1 MSTEGTPSTPSNP
14 SAGPFVDRR
23 KWIHK
28 QLEAVRILSQALSQH
43 VTVDALVAKALETA
57 LEVLKAEAGSV
68 LLADPETKQLIFHHS
83 IGASPV
89 PYGTAI
95 PWDKGIAGS
104 VFQSGKPA
112 IINEVKKDTR
122 HYSGIDTS
130 TGFETRNMVTLPL
143 KRWEGEAIGVLNIL
157 NKREGGI
164 FDDDVATLTVISAIT
179 AAAIEQARL
188 FEEAKLAEVARI
200 LGDIGH
206 DIKNMLMPVVM
217 GAGILQSEL
226 DDLFTPTPT
235 VPTPVQSPQ
244 GRSPKGKTAARSKKK
259 TPAPSPPAAPDE
271 EPDTRKRFLMVI
283 GMLRNS
289 SRRIQDR
296 VKEIADCV
304 KGMSSP
310 PTFLPCKIAGVIA
323 SVEDILSLPAQQKN
337 ITLRHDG
344 LESLPEI
351 LADEQRLY
359 NAFYNLINNA
369 IPEVPEDGSI
379 TISGRTELGSGYIL
393 VSVSDTGCGMPPE
406 IRDSLFT
413 SRAISRK
420 PGGTGLGTKIVKD
433 VVDAHG
439 GNITVESEEGMGT
452 TFHLRLPIRQPNTQ
466 AQKSA
471 PSSSLQSSPT

>member
-1 MSTEGTPSTPSNP
+1 VSSEQAPPPAPDPQPAAAS
-14 SAGPFVDRR
+14 FVDRR

-43 VTVDALVAKALETA
+43 VTVDKLVAQALESA
-57 LEVLKAEAGSV
+57 LDVLKAEAGSV
-68 LLADPETKQLIFHHS
+68 LLADPATKQLVFHHS

-95 PWDKGIAGS
+95 PWDTGIAGS

-143 KRWEGEAIGVLNIL
+143 KRWEGEAIGVLNVL

-164 FDDDVATLTVISAIT
+164 YDDDVATLTVISAIT

-188 FEEAKLAEVARI
+188 FEEAKLAEVARL

-217 GAGILQSEL
+217 GAGIMESEL
-226 DDLFTPTPT
+226 DDLLNPSKPGTEAEARERFT
-235 VPTPVQSPQ
+235 
-244 GRSPKGKTAARSKKK
+244 
-259 TPAPSPPAAPDE
+259 
-271 EPDTRKRFLMVI
+271 MVI
-283 GMLRNS
+283 GMMRNS
-289 SRRIQDR
+289 SKRIQER

-304 KGMSSP
+304 KGASSP
-310 PTFLPCKIAGVIA
+310 PVFAPCKIANVVS
-323 SVEDILSLPAQQKN
+323 SVGDILSLPAEEKN
-337 ITLRHDG
+337 IALRNEG
-344 LESLPEI
+344 LESLPDI
-351 LADEQRLY
+351 TADEQRLY

-369 IPEVPEDGSI
+369 IPEVPEGGSI
-379 TISGRTELGSGYIL
+379 TVRGQSDPITKSVII
-393 VSVSDTGCGMPPE
+393 SVSDTGRGMPPE
-406 IRDSLFT
+406 IRESLFT

-433 VVDAHG
+433 VVDVHG
-439 GNITVESEEGMGT
+439 GTITVESEEGTGT
-452 TFHLRLPIRQPNTQ
+452 TFHLRLPILPPAAKT
-466 AQKSA
+466 QKSHV
-471 PSSSLQSSPT
+471 P

>member
-1 MSTEGTPSTPSNP
+1 VSSDQTPSPSPSPAPAPYTP
-14 SAGPFVDRR
+14 APFVDRR
-23 KWIHK
+23 KWVHK
-28 QLEAVRILSQALSQH
+28 QLDAVRLLSETLFQH
-43 VTVDALVAKALETA
+43 ITVDTLVVKALETA

-68 LLADPETKQLIFHHS
+68 LLADPATKQLVFHHS

-143 KRWEGEAIGVLNIL
+143 KRWEGEAIGVLNVL

-188 FEEAKLAEVARI
+188 FEEAKLAEVARL

-217 GAGILQSEL
+217 GAGIMQSEL
-226 DDLFTPTPT
+226 DDLLNPSKPGTEAETRERFT
-235 VPTPVQSPQ
+235 
-244 GRSPKGKTAARSKKK
+244 
-259 TPAPSPPAAPDE
+259 
-271 EPDTRKRFLMVI
+271 MVI
-283 GMLRNS
+283 GMMRNS
-289 SRRIQDR
+289 SKRIQER

-304 KGMSSP
+304 KGASSL
-310 PTFLPCKIAGVIA
+310 PTFAPCKIANVVR
-323 SVEDILSLPAQQKN
+323 SLEDILGLPAQEKN
-337 ITLRHDG
+337 IALRNEG
-344 LESLPEI
+344 LESLPDVM
-351 LADEQRLY
+351 ADEQRLY

-369 IPEVPEDGSI
+369 IPEVPEGGSI
-379 TISGRTELGSGYIL
+379 TLRGQADPMTKSVII
-393 VSVSDTGCGMPPE
+393 SVSDTGRGMPPE
-406 IRDSLFT
+406 VRESLFT
-413 SRAISRK
+413 AHAISRK
-420 PGGTGLGTKIVKD
+420 LGGTGLGTKIVKD

-439 GNITVESEEGMGT
+439 GTITVESKEGVGT
-452 TFHLRLPIRQPNTQ
+452 TFHIRLPIQPLSAS
-466 AQKSA
+466 AQKRP
-471 PSSSLQSSPT
+471 PS

>member
-1 MSTEGTPSTPSNP
+1 MSTEGTPSPTPAP
-14 SAGPFVDRR
+14 AAPPFVDRR

-43 VTVDALVAKALETA
+43 VTVDNLVAQALESA
-57 LEVLKAEAGSV
+57 LEVIRAEAGSV
-68 LLADPETKQLIFHHS
+68 LLADPATKQLVFHHS

-104 VFQSGKPA
+104 VFQTGKPA
-112 IINEVKKDTR
+112 VINEVKKDAR
-122 HYSGIDTS
+122 HYSDVDAT
-130 TGFETRNMVTLPL
+130 TGFETRNMITLPL
-143 KRWEGEAIGVLNIL
+143 KRWEGEPIGVLNVL

-188 FEEAKLAEVARI
+188 FEEAKLAEVARL

-206 DIKNMLMPVVM
+206 DIKNMLTPVVM
-217 GAGILQSEL
+217 GAGILQSEMGE
-226 DDLFTPTPT
+226 LFMDAVAQRTTGQPRRRK
-235 VPTPVQSPQ
+235 S
-244 GRSPKGKTAARSKKK
+244 AARPSKR
-259 TPAPSPPAAPDE
+259 APKPDA
-271 EPDTRKRFLMVI
+271 TRRAGKDKETRERFNMVI
-283 GMLRNS
+283 GMLRNA
-289 SRRIQDR
+289 SRRVQER
-296 VKEIADCV
+296 VKEIADCI

-310 PTFLPCKIAGVIA
+310 PTFSPCKIAGIVR
-323 SVEDILSLPAQQKN
+323 SVEDILRLPAQEKN
-337 ITLRHDG
+337 IALCNEKLD
-344 LESLPEI
+344 SLPDI
-351 LADEQRLY
+351 MADEQRLY

-369 IPEVPEDGSI
+369 IPEVPEGGSI
-379 TISGRTELGSGYIL
+379 TIRGRTEPGTGHVL
-393 VSVSDTGCGMPPE
+393 VSVSDTGRGMPPE

-439 GNITVESEEGMGT
+439 GNITVESEEGRGT
-452 TFHLRLPIRQPNTQ
+452 TFHLRLPINP
-466 AQKSA
+466 
-471 PSSSLQSSPT
+471 PGSSPR

>member
-1 MSTEGTPSTPSNP
+1 MSSEQAPPPTPVTPP
-14 SAGPFVDRR
+14 APGAPPFVDRR
-23 KWIHK
+23 QWIHK
-28 QLEAVRILSQALSQH
+28 QLDAVRVLSQALSQH
-43 VTVDALVAKALETA
+43 VTVDKLVAQALESA

-68 LLADPETKQLIFHHS
+68 LLADPATKQLVFHHS

-130 TGFETRNMVTLPL
+130 TGFETRNMVSLPL
-143 KRWEGEAIGVLNIL
+143 KRWEGEPIGVLNVL

-179 AAAIEQARL
+179 AAAIEQAQL
-188 FEEAKLAEVARI
+188 FEEAKLAEVARL

-217 GAGILQSEL
+217 GAGIMQSEL
-226 DDLFTPTPT
+226 DDLLNPSKPGNEAEVRERFT
-235 VPTPVQSPQ
+235 
-244 GRSPKGKTAARSKKK
+244 
-259 TPAPSPPAAPDE
+259 
-271 EPDTRKRFLMVI
+271 MVI
-283 GMLRNS
+283 GMMRNS
-289 SRRIQDR
+289 SKRIQER

-304 KGMSSP
+304 KGASSL
-310 PTFLPCKIAGVIA
+310 PTFAPCKIANVVR
-323 SVEDILSLPAQQKN
+323 SVEDILGLPAQEKN
-337 ITLRHDG
+337 IALCNEG
-344 LESLPEI
+344 LASLPDVM
-351 LADEQRLY
+351 ADEQRLY

-369 IPEVPEDGSI
+369 IPEVPEGGSI
-379 TISGRTELGSGYIL
+379 TIRGQADPMTKSVII
-393 VSVSDTGCGMPPE
+393 SVSDTGRGMPPE
-406 IRDSLFT
+406 VRESLFT
-413 SRAISRK
+413 ARAISRK

-439 GNITVESEEGMGT
+439 GTITVESAEGAGT
-452 TFHLRLPIRQPNTQ
+452 TFHLRLPIQPPT
-466 AQKSA
+466 AKVQKSA
-471 PSSSLQSSPT
+471 AP

>member
-1 MSTEGTPSTPSNP
+1 MSSDQTPSPSPSPAPAPYTP
-14 SAGPFVDRR
+14 APFVDRR
-23 KWIHK
+23 KWVHK
-28 QLEAVRILSQALSQH
+28 QLDAVRLLSETLFQH
-43 VTVDALVAKALETA
+43 ITVDTLVVKALETA

-68 LLADPETKQLIFHHS
+68 LLADPATKQLVFHHS

-143 KRWEGEAIGVLNIL
+143 KRWEGEAIGVLNVL

-188 FEEAKLAEVARI
+188 FEEAKLAEVARL

-217 GAGILQSEL
+217 GAGIMQSEL
-226 DDLFTPTPT
+226 DDLLNPSKPGTEAETRERFT
-235 VPTPVQSPQ
+235 
-244 GRSPKGKTAARSKKK
+244 
-259 TPAPSPPAAPDE
+259 
-271 EPDTRKRFLMVI
+271 MVI
-283 GMLRNS
+283 GMMRNS
-289 SRRIQDR
+289 SKRIQER

-304 KGMSSP
+304 KGASSL
-310 PTFLPCKIAGVIA
+310 PTFAPCKIANVVR
-323 SVEDILSLPAQQKN
+323 SLEDILGLPAQEKN
-337 ITLRHDG
+337 IALRNEG
-344 LESLPEI
+344 LESLPDVM
-351 LADEQRLY
+351 ADEQRLY

-369 IPEVPEDGSI
+369 IPEVPEGGSI
-379 TISGRTELGSGYIL
+379 TLRGQADPMTKSVII
-393 VSVSDTGCGMPPE
+393 SVSDTGRGMPPE
-406 IRDSLFT
+406 VRESLFT
-413 SRAISRK
+413 AHAISRK
-420 PGGTGLGTKIVKD
+420 LGGTGLGTKIVKD

-439 GNITVESEEGMGT
+439 GTITVESKEGVGT
-452 TFHLRLPIRQPNTQ
+452 TFHIRLPIQPLSAS
-466 AQKSA
+466 AQKRP
-471 PSSSLQSSPT
+471 PS